1 MAQTPPTKRKRKAP
15 RNEQIGRKERAPSQA
30 AEGRPWLTPERKAVA
45 LVLGVAAL
53 LRIFRITADFPVV
66 TDESIYLRWAEIIDN
81 QGGWFVSLLDGKQPF
96 GYWVLAVVRFV
107 SDTDPLLSAR
117 LVSALAGVA
126 ATLVIYAIGHRLA
139 NHMAGLIGAGLYAIL
154 PWSMIYD
161 RMAYGEA
168 LVNLFGTLIVWTS
181 LRAFDKTST
190 GWSRAMIAGLALGLG
205 IFTKTTV
212 LLFAFFPLLAGVWLG
227 RRTWA
232 RTIATL
238 AVIIA
243 VAAVFPVISIV
254 AQPEAPTFQT
264 GNIILHQTSF
274 FVSPDKLF
282 NDPLLRVRE
291 NTPKLIEYLN
301 PYVTWT
307 TVLAFV
313 VSLAFLAWVRSV
325 AGWIIASAALIPLA
339 VQMVILTV
347 LPTRYSYLHIWPLLL
362 VIGLAAAEW
371 WKRAETFEYRR
382 AALAGL
388 LAIAGLPMLWQ
399 TLRIAINPQN
409 HILEADSGMFF
420 GSYPHVGHHIYDA
433 VGQLRAEAHTNG
445 PFVLLTDAIWGIPAD
460 AMFAFLN
467 GKDGIRVHEA
477 WWIKNSPTNPI
488 APPGQVALI
497 KSHYERVESG
507 TIDFNRTG
515 RVFYVTDSQYVGPEQ
530 VRARQPN
537 AQRMWSFPNP
547 EKTGSLDIYRV
558 K

>member
-15 RNEQIGRKERAPSQA
+15 RNERTGRKERVPAQA
-30 AEGRPWLTPERKAVA
+30 EERPPWLTPERKAIA

-96 GYWVLAVVRFV
+96 GYWVLALVRFV
-107 SDTDPLLSAR
+107 SDADPLLSAR
-117 LVSALAGVA
+117 LVSAFAGVA
-126 ATLVIYAIGHRLA
+126 ATLVIYTIGRRLA
-139 NHMAGLIGAGLYAIL
+139 NHMAGLIGAGLYAVL

-161 RMAYGEA
+161 RMAYGEG

-181 LRAFDKTST
+181 LRAFDKEST

-212 LLFAFFPLLAGVWLG
+212 LLFAFFPVLAGVWLG

-232 RTIATL
+232 RTAATL
-238 AVIIA
+238 AVVIA
-243 VAAVFPVISIV
+243 IAAVFPVVSIV

-282 NDPLLRVRE
+282 DDPLLRVRE
-291 NTPKLIEYLN
+291 NAPKLIEYLG

-307 TVLAFV
+307 TVLASV
-313 VSLAFLAWVRSV
+313 VSLAYLTWVRSV

-347 LPTRYSYLHIWPLLL
+347 LPTRYSYPHIWPLLL

-382 AALAGL
+382 AVLAGL

-399 TLRIAINPQN
+399 TLRIAINPQD

-433 VGQLRAEAHTNG
+433 VGQLRTEARTNG
-445 PFVLLTDAIWGIPAD
+445 PFILLTDAIWGIPAD

-488 APPGQVALI
+488 APPGRVELI
-497 KSHYERVESG
+497 KSHYERVEGG
-507 TIDFNRTG
+507 TIDFNRTA

-547 EKTGSLDIYRV
+547 EKTGSLDIYLV